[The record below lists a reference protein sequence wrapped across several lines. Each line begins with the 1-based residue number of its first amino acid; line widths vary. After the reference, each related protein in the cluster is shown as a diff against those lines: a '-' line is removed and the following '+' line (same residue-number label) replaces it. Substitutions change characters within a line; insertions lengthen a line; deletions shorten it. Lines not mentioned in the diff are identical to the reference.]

1 MPEDM
6 HIKKNKKENHIPVK
20 KWMKD
25 NMKKPEQIKNQ
36 LYDRHLSRTG
46 RGKEISKKG
55 SGGKFTWNG
64 HENLIREAYSEEIED
79 NFDNFDYE

>member
-1 MPEDM
+1 MNHQMPEELYNKRTNKQP
-6 HIKKNKKENHIPVK
+6 HIQSK

-25 NMKKPEQIKNQ
+25 NLKKPKQMKNQ

-46 RGKEISKKG
+46 RGKEISKGG

-64 HENLIREAYSEEIED
+64 NKQNLMREAYLYEIED
-79 NFDNFDYE
+79 FE

>member
-1 MPEDM
+1 MPEELYNKRINKQP
-6 HIKKNKKENHIPVK
+6 HIQSK

-25 NMKKPEQIKNQ
+25 NMKKPNQMKNQ

-46 RGKEISKKG
+46 RGKEISKGG

-64 HENLIREAYSEEIED
+64 HKQNLMREAYLYEIDDFE
-79 NFDNFDYE
+79 

>member
-1 MPEDM
+1 MNYQMPEELHNKNNNKEP
-6 HIKKNKKENHIPVK
+6 HIQRK

-25 NMKKPEQIKNQ
+25 NMKKPENLKNK

-46 RGKEISKKG
+46 RGKEISKGG

-64 HENLIREAYSEEIED
+64 HQQNLIREAYLYEIDDFE
-79 NFDNFDYE
+79 